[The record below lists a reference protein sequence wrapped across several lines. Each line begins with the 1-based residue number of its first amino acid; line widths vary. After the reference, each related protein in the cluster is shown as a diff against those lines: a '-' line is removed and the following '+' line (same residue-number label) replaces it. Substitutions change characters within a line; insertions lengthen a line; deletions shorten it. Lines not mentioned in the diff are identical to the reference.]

1 MEFIDSVEDKQLI
14 QTFFDA
20 SPEDVIELTDKIVV
34 ELLQQ
39 LVQRKEPTLSV
50 VSRSTSNAVFC
61 KKEHQLRLCLG
72 TVKRRLSD
80 GKRFQGLIK
89 VLQMCYTL
97 RKEKKSANQRELY
110 YMNTDIFSSQR
121 ECDECIQDCIALLRV
136 PRDALG
142 ISATAKG
149 YVTGRLLY
157 SQKNSGNWSDMAF
170 EKPQS
175 ISYEMVNTLDVKSD
189 AQLILIVEKMAFSN
203 GFTKTSFS
211 ILFHASSLQDEDF
224 QTWQHEPSLTFL

>member
-39 LVQRKEPTLSV
+39 LVQRKEPALSV
-50 VSRSTSNAVFC
+50 VARTTSNAVFC
-61 KKEHQLRLCLG
+61 KREQQLRLCLG

-110 YMNTDIFSSQR
+110 YMNTDVHFY
-121 ECDECIQDCIALLRV
+121 CI
-136 PRDALG
+136 
-142 ISATAKG
+142 
-149 YVTGRLLY
+149 
-157 SQKNSGNWSDMAF
+157 
-170 EKPQS
+170 
-175 ISYEMVNTLDVKSD
+175 
-189 AQLILIVEKMAFSN
+189 
-203 GFTKTSFS
+203 
-211 ILFHASSLQDEDF
+211 
-224 QTWQHEPSLTFL
+224 